1 MSLSDKEMV
10 ELLKTEVRVMSVQ
23 HTNKIARIRRKINEV
38 LNYELAMAI
47 NMSECD
53 EWDVSPK
60 KMRGT
65 LNDMKLFLENVT
77 E

>member
-10 ELLKTEVRVMSVQ
+10 ELLRTEIRVMSVQ
-23 HTNKIARIRRKINEV
+23 HTNEIARVRRKITEI
-38 LNYELAMAI
+38 LDYDLAMAI

-53 EWDVSPK
+53 EWDISPE
-60 KMRGT
+60 KMRNT
-65 LNDMKLFLENVT
+65 LYDMKLFLENVT